1 VARAGLCSLTD
12 LEATPAAGSAY
23 VKGLRRLLAAGTEAY
38 WVGG

>member
-1 VARAGLCSLTD
+1 VARAGLCGLTD

-23 VKGLRRLLAAGTEAY
+23 VKGLCRFLAVGTEA